1 MKQKIYSRYQYF
13 VGNVP
18 PSEIFEEYDNMFCA
32 EYNEHGTQISGVNVA
47 IAVDEA
53 ILLVYSLEAE
63 AFLKLKFS
71 NRKDVKINRYY
82 RENHG

>member
-1 MKQKIYSRYQYF
+1 MNTKQTIYSRYQYSI
-13 VGNVP
+13 GDIP
-18 PSEIFEEYDNMFCA
+18 SSEIFNEYDNMFESA
-32 EYNEHGTQISGVNVA
+32 YDERNVQIGGVGVA
-47 IAVDEA
+47 IAVDSKEA

-82 RENHG
+82 

>member
-1 MKQKIYSRYQYF
+1 MFESAYDERNVQIGG
-13 VGNVP
+13 VG
-18 PSEIFEEYDNMFCA
+18 
-32 EYNEHGTQISGVNVA
+32 VA
-47 IAVDEA
+47 IAVDSKEA

-82 RENHG
+82 